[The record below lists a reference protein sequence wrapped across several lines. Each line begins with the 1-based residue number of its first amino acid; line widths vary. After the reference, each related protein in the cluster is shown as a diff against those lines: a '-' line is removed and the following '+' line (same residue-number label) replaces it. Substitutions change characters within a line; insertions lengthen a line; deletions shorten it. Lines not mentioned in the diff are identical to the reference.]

1 MFCMQCGAKL
11 PDNAKFCFQC
21 GAKVLLDT
29 SAHES
34 TVLVEPKPVQ
44 EANQNDQDSEVKK
57 MPMVPKK
64 ELIQPEEKVVLK
76 LGNRNLEFS
85 EEIKDKIAM
94 TSYYNEIGKS
104 NGEKFRKFYQN
115 AQIAVMEDVMKK
127 VYPFYD
133 NLMEQANKIAFQR
146 LLSRKIYDIREA
158 DYYGKVQNTSLKGKE
173 PLKFYSEYR
182 RDYLLGGRT
191 GKEKLANPV
200 NTMMCFVEALKDHAY
215 ILKMIEA
222 RILVEHGLLK
232 EYNFD
237 TAKLDTRRENIKNV
251 LGSVC
256 NREHTDQEIQKAY
269 EDVLN
274 VDIDGLQANPFKA
287 LYYAEIYSVG
297 KILKSYGNIDA
308 QLLLDLFKIID
319 FFEVRESCKE
329 AINQIARSQL
339 KKKLEE
345 LHQSPDKAPML
356 YHQMLQIVNEVKEDN
371 PLFALSDF
379 KDELNQCALAWLNLK
394 LDEVHKSPDQ
404 ILTLYPELIQTLN
417 KIKVDMPFFNAGDF
431 MGYAECC
438 KEQVL
443 EHTEFCDEYS
453 FYTDQVMQGKM
464 TEALKAADL
473 NNAAAQYVLEKYCRE
488 VILPDAIK
496 CCNEKF
502 LRDVMFYLT
511 EERTNESDFRLYLEF
526 LFRFEMFI
534 KPEMTI
540 IDADAR
546 DKANNAMIAI
556 RNLANKRKPCI
567 AAVRRIG
574 TYYLDEN
581 DVNSAM
587 PYLKLAAEQHDPVA
601 MAICGEALYLEA
613 KDDRAASEKGY
624 CYSRSAT
631 FAGEPKALKLNKK
644 YDLGYP
650 VNIMLDSSS
659 GKYKQITTEKCF
671 VTNCETIQMTAFPRV
686 VINKY
691 RGNLRGID
699 LLLNEGNELLQSTQ
713 LSNVRKSCKIPAQ
726 EKVYMAYSMDSFSHF
741 KDGMTGFA
749 IGATGFYAKS
759 GFLTAGCI
767 PWKKFVKLKIYQE
780 GGLHIGEYTFFSQE
794 QEAILMDFMED
805 LQKLCEDSL
814 IEENANNKVFLNS
827 PVVTD
832 IKSPQNEEEFKQAYA
847 RYRIYAMQGE
857 LGYLW
862 KAANANDPIA
872 QYALTQY
879 YRWDVLGRIIDKDN
893 RGVFD
898 RVLLEVDKFGN
909 KMDYAE
915 YLKNYLKYELDEAHD
930 RSPKYGV
937 GHNVGDII
945 RLAEKENACISAV
958 ATAGRFLTMLVG
970 DEPNKK
976 GVKYLAY
983 AAEKCAPD
991 AMTCYGKYLLKGG
1004 QEGIE
1009 KNSDKAGNYL
1019 KLAVYA
1025 QEREAL
1031 IINEQYNLGYATI
1044 DLGGA
1049 HILNKETAFVDD
1061 GEIRMISFPWSLFV
1075 HYSTKLTTW
1084 PKDVLMNGGKE
1095 LVPSQELNFARES
1108 FEIPSSE
1115 KIYFVLA
1122 ANLLGHFKKNMRGL
1136 AIGTEGIYLRDVWK
1150 VGFISW
1156 DEFCDEDIYIQDG
1169 VRVGDY
1175 VVVCAAMED
1184 ILCEFLLDLQEL
1196 SRIPVGEGSELVRQ
1210 IQQEENGQKRKVG
1223 QETEN
1228 AIHKVAEQ
1236 SMTQKNSPKT
1246 EQIPNEKFLEEKFC
1260 PICKKANKK
1269 NAKFCSGCGFTFNEE
1284 RSCPKCGNKIKPG
1297 KKFCSACGAKVED

>member
-21 GAKVLLDT
+21 GAKVLIDT
-29 SAHES
+29 SAHEETAS
-34 TVLVEPKPVQ
+34 VEPKSVQ
-44 EANQNDQDSEVKK
+44 ETGQNEQASKAQK
-57 MPMVPKK
+57 TPMAPK
-64 ELIQPEEKVVLK
+64 ENLIQPEEKVVLK

-133 NLMEQANKIAFQR
+133 NLVEQTNRIAFQR

-345 LHQSPDKAPML
+345 LHQSPDKAPVL

-1108 FEIPSSE
+1108 FEMPSSE